1 LTIPCPRC
9 GGDTRDE
16 VVRTAIWLDDR
27 LFVVEDIPAR
37 VCGTCMEQFYDD
49 ETTEALRRLTAERFA
64 SIEPAR
70 EQVVPIFSL
79 SGRIVRTT
87 PSDDEVPADY

>member
-1 LTIPCPRC
+1 MTIPCPRC

-16 VVRTAIWLDDR
+16 AVRTAIWLDDR

-64 SIEPAR
+64 SVEPTR

-79 SGRIVRTT
+79 SGRIVRAT